1 MPLEYCSPSKDKSVS
16 AFAGESR
23 MAAVEP
29 ALVVTATGQ
38 AHGIHDAL
46 GGHERYMTAL
56 ESFLAAL

>member
-1 MPLEYCSPSKDKSVS
+1 
-16 AFAGESR
+16 
-23 MAAVEP
+23 MAAVET